1 MGSVAPSVT
10 PAIDVRSRPST
21 HRLDICLPQ
30 GKSQQLLLSVSIVQ
44 LQPQNE
50 VKPFRHRLKGVHVP
64 PPRFRRLKGVL
75 VPPPWRQRGILVP
88 PPALPV
94 PLRLSLPA
102 TEFSLEQVMAVPQRT
117 NTIEQ
122 PHSNGGDFDSDLGDS
137 LAIDEFP
144 RQHHPSWEPAFSLGT
159 KRRHTTSKRTGGL
172 KSSSPHSSKC
182 LRVATNCLPGFVAS
196 HRPNTQDASVLDN
209 GSGMVGE
216 VVVEQAAGG
225 DADSGKTWQ
234 SQQQHDSVFGGT
246 GEWFA
251 RYGGVKRHSVDGKG
265 CVLQRTTAGA
275 LGVSSDATPGR
286 SKLPAA
292 AFASRIH
299 QPLPLQPHQQSKQ
312 PQQEQPGLWA
322 RPSKQVTQINPREV
336 IPPVPQR
343 RCLEPPQSIHWQPQQ
358 SWQQRQICA
367 AGAVPPQKSEVLPA
381 HFVTDDAASPP
392 LRQQQPQRPPQFS
405 ASLVA
410 KTMENHAAS
419 MADALVV
426 DQVGAAAATQ
436 KRAKSFL
443 EAAAVEDPFR
453 KSVDADGDLFLSLGL
468 HSKEEAVDE
477 SEDVQYGHYNNW
489 PWSPNAT
496 SNLGALPSAPPS
508 MMSDTDSPTKPKL
521 LGSNSKYAF
530 ATVIFGDDG
539 RFFLEAAVMGA
550 SLKARTKMD
559 MVCLHTDEV
568 PEVWRQGL
576 ASIGWLLQEVQH
588 IEYSP
593 KVYKKTGR
601 FHQVFTK
608 LQVVGLSNYSK
619 VVMLDSDLLIRSADI
634 DEIFTRDAPAAVR
647 RHSSGD
653 YVDFEPVGDEMFFVQ
668 GKQIGG
674 INAGFVLLNASLK
687 DLKKMQLQLKN
698 ALVPG
703 RLPFTHGPEQDYL
716 TRYYA
721 GEEWKTLGIQW
732 NFQLHQIAYCTRPK
746 HSKCVRL
753 TMGLD
758 EIKVVHFSGER
769 SLAEWCLGG
778 YSSQTSFEDFVND
791 FIVEKM
797 LILMRKDILIG
808 KGSEQRQS
816 VVAERLKDVSCRAA
830 AEWKQQL
837 DSLLTSN
844 SSLRD
849 AIKKSVNQ
857 KQGAQLAGRQSK
869 LGRSANCC
877 ETSAPRVPKTRFGS
891 KRPRLSQGEFPFG
904 SWLCGECGN
913 MNYRGRDVCN
923 LSRCQARRQS
933 HQQPTAAG
941 RVWKRTAQAH
951 KQRSLLP
958 QPQRRPIRVLDNDS
972 TFSGNLGPAP
982 LQQQKQHPLLE
993 LMALQ
998 DLTGRL
1004 LTPPLAKL
1012 EEGYSE

>member
-88 PPALPV
+88 PPALSV
-94 PLRLSLPA
+94 PLPVSMPA

-159 KRRHTTSKRTGGL
+159 KRRYTTSKRTGGL

-182 LRVATNCLPGFVAS
+182 LRVATNCSPGFVAS
-196 HRPNTQDASVLDN
+196 HRPDTQDASVLDN

-246 GEWFA
+246 GEWFE
-251 RYGGVKRHSVDGKG
+251 RYGGVTRQSVDGKV

-275 LGVSSDATPGR
+275 LGVSSDA
-286 SKLPAA
+286 
-292 AFASRIH
+292 
-299 QPLPLQPHQQSKQ
+299 
-312 PQQEQPGLWA
+312 
-322 RPSKQVTQINPREV
+322 
-336 IPPVPQR
+336 
-343 RCLEPPQSIHWQPQQ
+343 HWQPQQ

-392 LRQQQPQRPPQFS
+392 LQQQQPQRPPQFS

-426 DQVGAAAATQ
+426 DQVGAAAAAQ

-508 MMSDTDSPTKPKL
+508 RMSDTDSPTKPKL
-521 LGSNSKYAF
+521 LGSTSKYAF

-588 IEYSP
+588 VEYSP
-593 KVYKKTGR
+593 QVYNKAGR
-601 FHQVFTK
+601 VNGVFTK
-608 LQVVGLSNYSK
+608 L
-619 VVMLDSDLLIRSADI
+619 
-634 DEIFTRDAPAAVR
+634 
-647 RHSSGD
+647 
-653 YVDFEPVGDEMFFVQ
+653 
-668 GKQIGG
+668 
-674 INAGFVLLNASLK
+674 
-687 DLKKMQLQLKN
+687 
-698 ALVPG
+698 
-703 RLPFTHGPEQDYL
+703 
-716 TRYYA
+716 
-721 GEEWKTLGIQW
+721 
-732 NFQLHQIAYCTRPK
+732 
-746 HSKCVRL
+746 
-753 TMGLD
+753 
-758 EIKVVHFSGER
+758 
-769 SLAEWCLGG
+769 
-778 YSSQTSFEDFVND
+778 
-791 FIVEKM
+791 
-797 LILMRKDILIG
+797 
-808 KGSEQRQS
+808 
-816 VVAERLKDVSCRAA
+816 
-830 AEWKQQL
+830 
-837 DSLLTSN
+837 
-844 SSLRD
+844 
-849 AIKKSVNQ
+849 
-857 KQGAQLAGRQSK
+857 
-869 LGRSANCC
+869 
-877 ETSAPRVPKTRFGS
+877 
-891 KRPRLSQGEFPFG
+891 
-904 SWLCGECGN
+904 
-913 MNYRGRDVCN
+913 
-923 LSRCQARRQS
+923 
-933 HQQPTAAG
+933 
-941 RVWKRTAQAH
+941 
-951 KQRSLLP
+951 
-958 QPQRRPIRVLDNDS
+958 
-972 TFSGNLGPAP
+972 
-982 LQQQKQHPLLE
+982 
-993 LMALQ
+993 
-998 DLTGRL
+998 
-1004 LTPPLAKL
+1004 
-1012 EEGYSE
+1012 